1 MKKRGFSLV
10 EMLVV
15 LGIIALLSAILLPI
29 FKGLRESV
37 YKHQCISN
45 LQKLYHAIKMYYLD
59 TGTYPENR
67 ITLSD
72 GRQMDL
78 GLLSLHSPQLVGLVV
93 AGLEHQPVDP
103 QLAKSII
110 SRKGIYP
117 VFANEFHCPAN
128 IQHPEPLI
136 EAGGS
141 YFIDPLYFNY
151 NSFDP
156 QLGILTYERVRTP
169 NQADPNFNKQLYA
182 KEPLSSTVIT
192 WCWTHREFNPDGT
205 PKFGSKDIVLFLDG
219 HTEVRE
225 TIELFDPISG
235 GWLLQPRRR

>member
-1 MKKRGFSLV
+1 MKKKGFSLV

-15 LGIIALLSAILLPI
+15 LGIIALLSAILIPI
-29 FKGLRESV
+29 FRGLRESV

-45 LQKLYHAIKMYYLD
+45 MQKIYHAIKMYYLD

-72 GRQMDL
+72 GREVDL

-93 AGLEHQPVDP
+93 AGLENKPVDP
-103 QLAKSII
+103 QMAKSII

-117 VFANEFHCPAN
+117 VFASEFHCPSN
-128 IQHPEPLI
+128 IQHPKPLF
-136 EAGGS
+136 EFGGG
-141 YFIDPLYFNY
+141 YFIDPLYFNL
-151 NSFDP
+151 NSVDP
-156 QLGILTYERVRTP
+156 QLGIQTYQRIRTREEE
-169 NQADPNFNKQLYA
+169 DLDFNKQLYA

-192 WCWTHREFNPDGT
+192 WCWAHREFNPDGT

-225 TIELFDPISG
+225 TIELFDPNSR
-235 GWLLQPRRR
+235 GWLLEPRRR